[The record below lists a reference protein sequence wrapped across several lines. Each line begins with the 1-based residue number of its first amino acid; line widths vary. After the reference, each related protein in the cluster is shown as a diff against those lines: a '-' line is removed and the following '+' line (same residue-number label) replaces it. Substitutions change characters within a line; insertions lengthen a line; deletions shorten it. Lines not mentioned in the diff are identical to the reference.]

1 MQVGDALPTKAR
13 HLNKLDSHIFCV
25 PCSNAL
31 GLSSSADGVRICP
44 ACDAQLANPDDAV
57 ATQLNPTED
66 YKTSVLS
73 GLSPTIIMECCT
85 RGLSFYQYQVTQEMW
100 VLCMRPDEQA

>member
-1 MQVGDALPTKAR
+1 MQVSDALTSKAR
-13 HLNKLDSHIFCV
+13 HLIKLDSHIFCV

-31 GLSSSADGVRICP
+31 GLSSSADGVRVCP

-85 RGLSFYQYQVTQEMW
+85 RGLSFYQYQVTQEM
-100 VLCMRPDEQA
+100 

>member
-1 MQVGDALPTKAR
+1 MQVGDALPTEAR
-13 HLNKLDSHIFCV
+13 HLIKLDSHIFCV

-31 GLSSSADGVRICP
+31 GLSTSADGVRVCP

-100 VLCMRPDEQA
+100 VLCMRFDEQA